1 MNITIKEI
9 PCYSR
14 KMSCYSKDKIFGLLY
29 TPAEYKG
36 KLPAVILSH
45 GYNSSH
51 RELLDMAECLAK
63 RGFAA
68 YCFDFC
74 GGSAVSESG
83 GSSLDMSIETE
94 IADLKAVIKAISE
107 NDFIDTDRIY
117 LYGESQGGFVS
128 ALTAAQMPNQIAG
141 EVLLY
146 PAFCIPDNW
155 ERVTPE
161 ELSANNDFMG
171 MKLSAKFLEGLP
183 RYDVFEAA
191 GRFHRPVLI
200 HHGDSDGLVDLS
212 YAERLHKAL
221 PQSELFVYKGEG
233 HGFAPEAKRLMCER
247 TADFLG
253 KLAFGK
259 SSF

>member
-1 MNITIKEI
+1 MDIRSKELA
-9 PCYSR
+9 CKSR
-14 KMSCYSKDKIFGLLY
+14 DIIFGLLY
-29 TPAEYKG
+29 TPEEYSG

-51 RELLDMAECLAK
+51 RELLDMAKCLAE

-68 YCFDFC
+68 YCYDFC
-74 GGSAVSESG
+74 GGSAVSKSG

-94 IADLKAVIKAISE
+94 TNDLKAVIEMISE
-107 NDFIDTDRIY
+107 CDFIDADRIY

-128 ALTAAQMPNQIAG
+128 ALTAAQIPERIAG

-155 ERVTPE
+155 GSVTPE
-161 ELSANNDFMG
+161 EMSAHNDFMG

-233 HGFAPEAKRLMCER
+233 HGFAPEARRLMCER

-259 SSF
+259 AVL

>member
-14 KMSCYSKDKIFGLLY
+14 EMSCYSKDKIFGLLY

-68 YCFDFC
+68 YCYDFC
-74 GGSAVSESG
+74 GGSAVSKSG

-94 IADLKAVIKAISE
+94 ISDLKAVIKAISE

-128 ALTAAQMPNQIAG
+128 ALTAAQMPDKIAG

-155 ERVTPE
+155 LGIDPE
-161 ELSANNDFMG
+161 TMKGPVDFMG
-171 MKLSAKFLEGLP
+171 MKLSRTYRDGVP
-183 RYDVFEAA
+183 DYDVFEAA

-212 YAERLHKAL
+212 YAERLHKAI
-221 PQSELFVYKGEG
+221 PQSKLFVYHGEV
-233 HGFAPEAKRLMCER
+233 HGFAPEARKLMCER
-247 TADFLG
+247 TAEFLMQI
-253 KLAFGK
+253 AFGK
-259 SSF
+259 AFL

>member
-14 KMSCYSKDKIFGLLY
+14 EMSCQNRTTIFGLLY
-29 TPAEYKG
+29 TPVEYDG

-63 RGFAA
+63 NGFAA
-68 YCFDFC
+68 YCYDFC
-74 GGSAVSESG
+74 GGSAVSKSG

-94 IADLKAVIKAISE
+94 ISDLKAVIKTISE
-107 NDFIDTDRIY
+107 TDHIDTDRIY

-128 ALTAAQMPNQIAG
+128 ALTAAQIPDKIAG

-155 ERVTPE
+155 LKIDPE
-161 ELSANNDFMG
+161 TMKEPIYFMG
-171 MKLSAKFLEGLP
+171 MKLSRTYRDGVP
-183 RYDVFEAA
+183 DYDVFEAA

-200 HHGDSDGLVDLS
+200 HHGDSDGVVDLS
-212 YAERLHKAL
+212 YAERLHKAI
-221 PQSELFVYKGEG
+221 PQSKMFVYHGEG
-233 HGFAPEAKRLMCER
+233 HGFAPDARKLMCER
-247 TADFLG
+247 TAEFLAQ
-253 KLAFGK
+253 LAFGK
-259 SSF
+259 SSL